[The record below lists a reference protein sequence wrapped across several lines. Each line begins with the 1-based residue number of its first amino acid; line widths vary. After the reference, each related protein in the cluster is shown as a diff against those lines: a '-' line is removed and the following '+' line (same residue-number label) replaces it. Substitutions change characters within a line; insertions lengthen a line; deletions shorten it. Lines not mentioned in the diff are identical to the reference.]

1 MGMPSQSY
9 EFLVKEDISS
19 VFTYTNPLSLCG
31 QPTASAWSTHCLCMG
46 ILIPTVETSQTEIMP
61 LGQICLVNEQEGTPM
76 ARALISQY
84 DVHFFHLVPVKLM
97 IFFTKI

>member
-9 EFLVKEDISS
+9 VFLVKEDISS
-19 VFTYTNPLSLCG
+19 VITYTNPLSLRG
-31 QPTASAWSTHCLCMG
+31 QPTAFAWSTHCLCVG

-61 LGQICLVNEQEGTPM
+61 LGQICLVNEQEKMST

-84 DVHFFHLVPVKLM
+84 DAYFFHLVPVKLK
-97 IFFTKI
+97 IFLTKI